1 MRIFLVGNY
10 VPEPESKFR
19 IERTLEFLD
28 ANVATGGDAP
38 GQGAISVI
46 DRQEL
51 EFEELEGGKRRLEI
65 SKMSVEMSVEA
76 GASPVVEVLQ
86 SPLEGK
92 KLLAEKTDDVWSF
105 ELEGE
110 DPSEEESAALK
121 RFAEAENLSN
131 DRFPSDE
138 IELNQTWKAGWES
151 LRTILGSQFQPT
163 AGEATFRLA
172 RLTRFDGHRC
182 ADIEA
187 DIELTGTFAD
197 QDPPA
202 EVELKLQGN
211 ILRSLNA
218 YTDVKTDLEGTLT
231 LKGQHPSGAD
241 IEITAPAKLKHAML
255 RVEEE

>member
-1 MRIFLVGNY
+1 MGSY

-28 ANVATGGDAP
+28 ANVATGGEAP
-38 GQGAISVI
+38 GQGSITLI

-51 EFEELEGGKRRLEI
+51 EFEELEGGQRRFRI
-65 SKMSVEMSVEA
+65 SKMSVEMSVES
-76 GASPVVEVLQ
+76 GAAPVVEILK

-92 KLLAEKTDDVWSF
+92 ELLASKDGETWSF
-105 ELEGE
+105 ELEGA
-110 DPSEEESAALK
+110 DSTEEEKAALA
-121 RFAEAENLSN
+121 RFADAENLSN
-131 DRFPSDE
+131 DRFPSEE

-163 AGEATFRLA
+163 AGEATFKLT
-172 RLTRFDGHRC
+172 RLTKFDGHRC

-187 DIELTGTFAD
+187 DIALTGTFAD
-197 QDPPA
+197 QNPPA
-202 EVELKLQGN
+202 EVDLKLRGS

-231 LKGQHPSGAD
+231 LKGQHPSGAEV
-241 IEITAPAKLKHAML
+241 EIAAPAKLKHAML